1 MNAQLFNDPMIS
13 GVDPM
18 PAAVAT
24 QLQPAPL
31 HLASVGTKSVE
42 LDFDGGRLS
51 SDAGVVLLKDIDEQ
65 LGLTRALAAVLSDPR
80 DGRRIHFTPEDL
92 LKQRV
97 FQIAAGYEDAND
109 ANTLRDD
116 PIFKLLLDHLPE
128 TGAPLASQPTISRF
142 ENRISRTELY
152 RMALVLLEQFIASY
166 ASPPSVIVLD
176 VDDTED
182 PVHGEQEQ
190 ARYDSYYGG
199 YCFLPL
205 HLYEGLSGRL
215 ITTILK
221 AKRFT
226 GTQMLAVLKRLVK
239 HLRHTWP
246 DTLVV
251 FRGDSHFAYP
261 EVMQWIDEQPDLHY
275 VTGLTSNA
283 VLQKLAREVVEQAK
297 RAYVSSGRKVTRFHS
312 TRYQAQT
319 WSRSRRV
326 VIKVEV
332 SEQGVNTRF
341 VVTDLEQARTPVLYQ
356 PLYCARGQA
365 ENEIKDH
372 KLYLKSDRTACHR
385 FEANQFRL
393 LLHSAAYVLL
403 ETLRREVLRTTQWA
417 SATMETIQLRLLK
430 LGARVHEC
438 KDRIT
443 ISLPSSCP
451 VAPVLRRSLTLLAGG
466 RVNVPVL

>member
-1 MNAQLFNDPMIS
+1 MNAQSFSAHMVSGFDPMQADM
-13 GVDPM
+13 V
-18 PAAVAT
+18 
-24 QLQPAPL
+24 LQPQQTPL
-31 HLASVGTKSVE
+31 HLAPVGAKAVA
-42 LDFDGGRLS
+42 LDFDGGQLS
-51 SDAGVVLLKDIDEQ
+51 SDAGVLLLKDIDDH
-65 LGLTRALAAVLSDPR
+65 LGLTHDLAAVLSDPR
-80 DGRRIHFTPEDL
+80 DARRVKFTLHDL

-109 ANTLRDD
+109 SNTLRDD
-116 PIFKLLLDHLPE
+116 PIFKLLLDRLPE
-128 TGAPLASQPTISRF
+128 TGAPLASQPTMSRC
-142 ENRISRTELY
+142 ENRVSRTELY
-152 RMALVLLEQFIASY
+152 RMAVVLLKQFIASY
-166 ASPPSVIVLD
+166 DSPPKVIVLD

-182 PVHGEQEQ
+182 RVHGQQEQ
-190 ARYDSYYGG
+190 ARYDGYYGG
-199 YCFLPL
+199 YCFMPL
-205 HLYEGLSGRL
+205 HLYAGLSGRL

-226 GTQMLAVLKRLVK
+226 GTQMLAVLKRVVK
-239 HLRHTWP
+239 RLRHAWP
-246 DTLVV
+246 DTLLI

-261 EVMQWIDEQPDLHY
+261 EVMQWLEAEPELSY

-283 VLQKLAREVVEQAK
+283 VLQELAREVVEQAK
-297 RAYVSSGRKVTRFHS
+297 RAYAYSGHKVIRFHS
-312 TRYQAQT
+312 TRYQAGT

-332 SEQGVNTRF
+332 CEQGVNTRF
-341 VVTDLEQARTPVLYQ
+341 VVTDLEQARTKVLYQ
-356 PLYCARGQA
+356 HIYCARGQA

-372 KLYLKSDRTACHR
+372 KLYLKSDRTSCHR

-417 SATMETIQLRLLK
+417 SATMETIQLRILK
-430 LGARVHEC
+430 LGARVQER

-451 VAPVLRRSLTLLAGG
+451 VAPVLRRSLTLLACV
-466 RVNVPVL
+466 RLIEQTR

>member
-176 VDDTED
+176 VDDTAD

-261 EVMQWIDEQPDLHY
+261 EVMQWIDKQPELHY

-341 VVTDLEQARTPVLYQ
+341 VVTDMEQARTQVLYQ
-356 PLYCARGQA
+356 HLYCARGQA

-403 ETLRREVLRTTQWA
+403 ETLRREVLRSTQWA

-430 LGARVHEC
+430 LGARVHEV

-451 VAPVLRRSLTLLAGG
+451 VAPVLRRSLTLLACV
-466 RVNVPVL
+466 RLT